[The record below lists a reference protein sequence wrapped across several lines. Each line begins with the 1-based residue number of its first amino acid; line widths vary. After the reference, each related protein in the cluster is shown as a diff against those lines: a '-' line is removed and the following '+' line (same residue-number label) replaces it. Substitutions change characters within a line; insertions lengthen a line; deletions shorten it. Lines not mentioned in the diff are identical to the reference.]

1 MKKITIFVVLG
12 TRPEA
17 IKLLPLVHAA
27 RRRPDVEVVL
37 CNTGQH
43 REMSAKV
50 LEIFGLKPDIDL
62 NVMQA
67 GQSLT
72 DVTVRILAGLQPHLE
87 QLKPDWLVVQ
97 GDTTTTFAAALAAFY
112 QKVPVAHVEAGLRTG
127 DIYAPWP
134 EEMNR
139 RLVSEIAVLHFPPT
153 AAAASNLLRE
163 GVAPERVLVTG
174 NTGIDALKWLTG
186 RLVADGNLRA
196 QAREELLSAGV
207 PLASADNQRP
217 YVLITGHRRESFGA
231 GFESICA
238 AVGELADRY
247 PGHDFIYPVH
257 PNPRVRETVYAKLGS
272 ASRPNV
278 YLIDPLDYLPFVAL
292 MSNAALIL
300 TDSGG
305 VQEEA
310 PSLGRRVVV
319 LRDVTERMEGL
330 ETGLIRLAG
339 TDKQKI
345 VSDVADALSGVWT
358 QPSAGCDVYGDGKAS
373 DRVLETISGYRCA
386 VQES

>member
-1 MKKITIFVVLG
+1 MNKTRILIVLG

-17 IKLLPLVHAA
+17 IKLAPLVLAIRQSTYA
-27 RRRPDVEVVL
+27 EAIV

-43 REMSAKV
+43 REMSAQV
-50 LEIFGLKPDIDL
+50 LSLFGISPDIDL
-62 NVMQA
+62 DIMQP

-72 DVTVRILAGLQPHLE
+72 DVTVAILSRLGAHLVAHAPH
-87 QLKPDWLVVQ
+87 WVVVQ
-97 GDTTTTFAAALAAFY
+97 GDTTTTFTAALAAFY
-112 QKVPVAHVEAGLRTG
+112 QKIPVAHVEAGLRTG

-153 AAAASNLLRE
+153 EPAASSLLRE
-163 GVAPERVLVTG
+163 GIAPERVLVTG

-186 RLVADGNLRA
+186 RLTADGSLRA
-196 QAREELLSAGV
+196 QARGELLDAGV
-207 PLASADNQRP
+207 PVASADNERP

-238 AVGELADRY
+238 ALGELADRY
-247 PGHDFIYPVH
+247 PDHDFIYPVH

-319 LRDVTERMEGL
+319 LREVTERMEGL

-339 TDKQKI
+339 TDRQKI
-345 VSDVADALSGVWT
+345 VSDVADALSGAWA
-358 QPSAGCDVYGDGKAS
+358 QPECGCDVYGDGKAS
-373 DRVLETISGYRCA
+373 DRVLDTMCA
-386 VQES
+386 YSRAMQER

>member
-1 MKKITIFVVLG
+1 MRILILFG
-12 TRPEA
+12 TRPEL
-17 IKLLPLVHAA
+17 IKLLPLVRAA
-27 RRRPDVEVVL
+27 KRRLGMEVVL

-43 REMSAKV
+43 REMTGKA
-50 LEIFGLKPDIDL
+50 LGLFGLKPDIDL
-62 NVMQA
+62 DVMQA
-67 GQSLT
+67 GQTLT
-72 DVTVRILAGLQPHLE
+72 DVTVRILSGMQGHLE
-87 QLKPDWLVVQ
+87 HLKPDWLVVQ
-97 GDTTTTFAAALAAFY
+97 GDTTTTFTAALAAFY
-112 QKVPVAHVEAGLRTG
+112 QKIPVAHVEAGLRTG

-139 RLVSEIAVLHFPPT
+139 RLVSEIATLHFPPT
-153 AAAASNLLRE
+153 EAAESNLLHE

-186 RLVADGNLRA
+186 RLASDSSLRA
-196 QAREELLSAGV
+196 QARGELLGAGV
-207 PLASADNQRP
+207 PLAVADNERP

-238 AVGELADRY
+238 AVGELADCY
-247 PGHDFIYPVH
+247 PDHDFIYPVH

-310 PSLGRRVVV
+310 PTLGRRVVV
-319 LRDVTERMEGL
+319 LREVTERMEGL

-339 TDKQKI
+339 TDRQKI
-345 VSDVADALSGVWT
+345 VSDVTDALSGGWV
-358 QPSAGCDVYGDGKAS
+358 QPECGCDVYGDGKAS
-373 DRVLETISGYRCA
+373 DRVLDAMCA
-386 VQES
+386 YSHAMQEC